1 MGLIIGIV
9 VLVILII
16 AYIVMYNG
24 LQTSKVHVEETWS
37 QIDVQLKRRNDL
49 IPNLVSTT
57 KGYAKHEQDTF
68 AQVVKLRNQLTQLPA
83 DAHQEKMDVSNQL
96 SGTLK
101 TIFALSENYPD
112 LKANTNFLQLQEELT
127 NTENKISYSRQLY
140 NSCVADFDRKL
151 VTIPTSIVAKMSH
164 MTKIEYLA
172 TPETEKAVPKVE
184 F

>member
-1 MGLIIGIV
+1 MLLLLIV

-24 LQTSKVHVEETWS
+24 LQTSKVQVEETWS
-37 QIDVQLKRRNDL
+37 QIDVQLQRRNDL

-127 NTENKISYSRQLY
+127 NTENKIAYSRQLY
-140 NSCVADFDRKL
+140 NSCVADFNRKL

-164 MTKIEYLA
+164 MTKIDYLA

>member
-1 MGLIIGIV
+1 
-9 VLVILII
+9 
-16 AYIVMYNG
+16 
-24 LQTSKVHVEETWS
+24 
-37 QIDVQLKRRNDL
+37 
-49 IPNLVSTT
+49 
-57 KGYAKHEQDTF
+57 
-68 AQVVKLRNQLTQLPA
+68 
-83 DAHQEKMDVSNQL
+83 MDVSNQL

>member
-1 MGLIIGIV
+1 
-9 VLVILII
+9 
-16 AYIVMYNG
+16 MYNG

-57 KGYAKHEQDTF
+57 KGYAKHEQETF
-68 AQVVKLRNQLTQLPA
+68 AQIVKLRNQLTQLPA
-83 DAHQEKMDVSNQL
+83 DAHQERMDVSNQL
-96 SGTLK
+96 AGTLK

-112 LKANTNFLQLQEELT
+112 LKANTDFLQLQEELT
-127 NTENKISYSRQLY
+127 NTENKISCSRQLY

-172 TPETEKAVPKVE
+172 TPETGKAVPKVE